1 MHRLRSPGLLRGFRI
16 ASLLVFLKFVLLAV
30 AIGIVIAAVI
40 ENDWRRVVLGFGVA
54 ASTVLLSLIRA
65 LFLAYIRC
73 PLCMTPVFSPFGSVK
88 HSKARKLLGS
98 YRLRVA
104 LSILFRNWFTCPYC
118 NEPTAMKLRPR
129 PPQK

>member
-16 ASLLVFLKFVLLAV
+16 ASLLVTLKFVLLAV
-30 AIGIVIAAVI
+30 AAGILVDAVMQT
-40 ENDWRRVVLGFGVA
+40 DWRRAMLGFGVA
-54 ASTVLLSLIRA
+54 ASTALISLCRA
-65 LFLAYIRC
+65 LTLAYVRC
-73 PLCMTPVFSPFGSVK
+73 PLCMTPVFSPFVHNH

-104 LSILFRNWFTCPYC
+104 LSILFRNWFTCPHC

-129 PPQK
+129 R